1 MITKTRARRSD
12 LFEFFGLDK
21 LPKSSDIMKQKL
33 ISMAKKKKAKPH
45 WKTKEGR
52 ALGHYTCKYSYSYC
66 LKFKKTIKKIA
77 PFWFASSSDQMKQ
90 KLVQMAKN
98 KEARPSQKTKEG
110 SSLSSY
116 TKKSSSCYCE
126 NFNSKIRKLAP
137 FWFVSKSYH
146 MKQKLIQ
153 MAKNKEARPSQKTKE
168 GKALCG
174 YIYKYSNCYCEDFN
188 SKIRKLA
195 PFWFA
200 SSSDQMK
207 QKLVQ
212 MAKNKEARPQSGTK
226 EGMALSNYTKKHSG
240 SYCEKFDKLI
250 RRLAPVLPYHSSW
263 FRKKRTL
270 VK

>member
-1 MITKTRARRSD
+1 MITKTRTRNSD
-12 LFEFFGLDK
+12 LSDFFGLNK
-21 LPKSSDIMKQKL
+21 LPKSSIIMKQKL

-98 KEARPSQKTKEG
+98 KEARP
-110 SSLSSY
+110 
-116 TKKSSSCYCE
+116 
-126 NFNSKIRKLAP
+126 
-137 FWFVSKSYH
+137 
-146 MKQKLIQ
+146 
-153 MAKNKEARPSQKTKE
+153 
-168 GKALCG
+168 
-174 YIYKYSNCYCEDFN
+174 
-188 SKIRKLA
+188 
-195 PFWFA
+195 
-200 SSSDQMK
+200 
-207 QKLVQ
+207 
-212 MAKNKEARPQSGTK
+212 QSGTK

-250 RRLAPVLPYHSSW
+250 RRLAPVLPYHLSW